1 MIAVLLYTKKDAET
15 GWLLYPTAKG
25 KFRTEEKRQA
35 YASLFADKAP
45 PMPYAGAG
53 RRFGPSTFSEAE
65 LRDAKLEHMKSHY
78 SLPKD
83 VSSFWEKDE
92 LAQSDLVYPLCTP
105 TTTIMEHEDAHDAA
119 VRALWEFTGL
129 KEKQVEFVRD
139 EGVKVFRVN
148 VSIDK
153 AKWEWMNHQAE
164 RRTLTDWDICAHDT
178 LLDELGMPKV
188 VYQSYC
194 QTHGGPRFVTD
205 LDKHIVDE
213 STKILF

>member
-1 MIAVLLYTKKDAET
+1 M
-15 GWLLYPTAKG
+15 
-25 KFRTEEKRQA
+25 Q
-35 YASLFADKAP
+35 
-45 PMPYAGAG
+45 
-53 RRFGPSTFSEAE
+53 
-65 LRDAKLEHMKSHY
+65 HMRENY

-83 VSSFWEKDE
+83 VNTFWEKDADVQGK
-92 LAQSDLVYPLCTP
+92 LLFPLCTP
-105 TTTIMEHEDAHDAA
+105 TATILEHEDAHTAA

-139 EGVKVFRVN
+139 EGVKVFRVS